1 MVDSQTLDLGLYA
14 LRSSETIVSPAAAA
28 YEIAKP
34 LHESVRIALDE
45 YVHPQD
51 FASRGVRCRADN
63 SFSPF
68 TRTAVSST
76 PITLA
81 RLRARPAARVPPR
94 FMDIA
99 PRAHARYR
107 EAEGGERSA
116 ATVRAP
122 ARAPPI
128 RASAGVCPTMAIPS
142 PGAA

>member
-1 MVDSQTLDLGLYA
+1 MKRQVAGHRQLAISSPLPQSQIIYPVAPVPYPLFTRSMQMRWSIPRRSTIGLYA

-68 TRTAVSST
+68 T
-76 PITLA
+76 
-81 RLRARPAARVPPR
+81 
-94 FMDIA
+94 
-99 PRAHARYR
+99 
-107 EAEGGERSA
+107 
-116 ATVRAP
+116 
-122 ARAPPI
+122 
-128 RASAGVCPTMAIPS
+128 
-142 PGAA
+142 

>member
-1 MVDSQTLDLGLYA
+1 MQMRWSIPRRSTIGLYA

-51 FASRGVRCRADN
+51 FTSRGVRCRADD

-81 RLRARPAARVPPR
+81 RLRARSAARVPPR
-94 FMDIA
+94 FMDVA
-99 PRAHARYR
+99 PRAHAAIRRGRRRRAERGDSPSAR
-107 EAEGGERSA
+107 ESA
-116 ATVRAP
+116 AHPR
-122 ARAPPI
+122 I
-128 RASAGVCPTMAIPS
+128 RRGLSD
-142 PGAA
+142 